1 MPLKME
7 RKLQSSKDI
16 QKIAK
21 FSGFGQLLIMRGKE
35 HRRYRNR
42 TSICGRSTASM
53 GCRPSQTAA
62 KQPLMTRFDHAAQNR
77 VSAGRSAP
85 LATSAIAQA
94 TSEQ

>member
-7 RKLQSSKDI
+7 RKLQSSKDT
-16 QKIAK
+16 QEIAK
-21 FSGFGQLLIMRGKE
+21 FSGFGQVLIMREKDMGVTAIE
-35 HRRYRNR
+35 RPLVVGARRQWA
-42 TSICGRSTASM
+42 IGQ
-53 GCRPSQTAA
+53 SQTAA
-62 KQPLMTRFDHAAQNR
+62 KQPLRIRFDHAAQNR